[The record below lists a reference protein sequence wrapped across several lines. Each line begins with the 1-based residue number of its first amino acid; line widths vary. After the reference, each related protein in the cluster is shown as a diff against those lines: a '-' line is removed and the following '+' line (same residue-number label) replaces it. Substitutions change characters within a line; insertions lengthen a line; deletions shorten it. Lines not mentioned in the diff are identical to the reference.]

1 MKAPSVL
8 VQWVSRYREMG
19 AEGLKPQRK
28 GRYPKMAKPSSPK
41 KPKNEQEAYLKRL
54 EEENYLLRLEL
65 DCLKGLRR
73 LRLEEEAAQKKKQG
87 SHTASEDPI
96 D

>member
-1 MKAPSVL
+1 
-8 VQWVSRYREMG
+8 
-19 AEGLKPQRK
+19 
-28 GRYPKMAKPSSPK
+28 MAKPSSPK

-54 EEENYLLRLEL
+54 EEENYWLRLEL

-87 SHTASEDPI
+87 SHTASEDLSTKRHSCFSPTAEI
-96 D
+96 HLYVLAEEIQSLFKGC